1 MSMTASGIKVII
13 RRKEREIFRLG
24 ILGFIVL
31 HLLLILLLAGLVISA
46 SDEAVYLQGFL
57 KIFDTPQMGFQ
68 PPGWSYVDLN
78 VIKILYLPAFLLS
91 KLGFSEITS
100 MRLGSLMYLTL
111 TFTILLRYLGL
122 NSSQDQFR
130 KSKWLV
136 QFIFL
141 IPSSFFFTSLA
152 TRDSILGFFLVFTIF
167 NFSKLE
173 NKIQLHSS
181 AAYAIS
187 IALIFAIKP
196 HYYLMILVSALSA
209 AIWKV
214 KCKNTQKKFLV
225 LISLLSILPM
235 FYFPGSVAHQI
246 NSVKTWQ
253 EELFFTSDSA
263 ITDSAITDSPITDS
277 PIADLGTLNEI
288 STAARENSALYF
300 FLKFTGVAERIEGK
314 LAYPPK
320 SETAIARGAKAN
332 IDIQKDEST
341 LAYIEKFIKISLFPL
356 PFLDNGS
363 LLLNLFAVEIV
374 FWLFLYIFFFRAC
387 FRSFRQRVVV
397 STTSVFTGL
406 ILICF
411 VIMSLITEESIQVAL
426 RHRNVLALLM
436 VTCLGTLYKST
447 KFSKLL

>member
-1 MSMTASGIKVII
+1 MCMTASGIKVII
-13 RRKEREIFRLG
+13 RRKEREIYRLG
-24 ILGFIVL
+24 ILGLIVL
-31 HLLLILLLAGLVISA
+31 HLVLILLLAGLVISD

-136 QFIFL
+136 LFIFL

-152 TRDSILGFFLVFTIF
+152 TRDSILGFFLVTTIF

-173 NKIQLHSS
+173 NKIQIHSS
-181 AAYAIS
+181 VAYTIS

-214 KCKNTQKKFLV
+214 VCKNAQKKFLV
-225 LISLLSILPM
+225 LISILSILPM

-253 EELFFTSDSA
+253 EEL
-263 ITDSAITDSPITDS
+263 IIKNDSPIADSPIADS
-277 PIADLGTLNEI
+277 PIADLATLNEI
-288 STAARENSALYF
+288 STAARENSALYI
-300 FLKFTGVAERIEGK
+300 FLKLTGLAEKIEGK
-314 LAYPPK
+314 LATPPK

-332 IDIQKDEST
+332 IGIQKDEST
-341 LAYIEKFIKISLFPL
+341 FAYIEKFLKIFLFPL

-363 LLLNLFAVEIV
+363 LLLNLFALEIV
-374 FWLFLYIFFFRAC
+374 LWLFLYIFFFKAC

-397 STTSVFTGL
+397 SSTSVFTGL

-436 VTCLGTLYKST
+436 VICLGTLYKSR